1 MVKCFPSKNRNS
13 DSFKKMLW
21 QHKKTSDPGAA
32 GLQLTEN
39 NQIGEVSTC
48 WNSYYMLEWL
58 LKQKKTVFDCLG
70 KYEINR
76 AYIF

>member
-1 MVKCFPSKNRNS
+1 MAPL
-13 DSFKKMLW
+13 KKIPW
-21 QHKKTSDPGAA
+21 QHKKTSDPEAA

-39 NQIGEVSTC
+39 NPIQEVSTC

-58 LKQKKTVFDCLG
+58 LKQKKTAYDCLG